1 MKVFA
6 ILALSLLL
14 AGCITPP
21 ELRCIASPLQGIVT
35 LHGRPV
41 SGAKVSR
48 VYFSHWY
55 NDHVEKTVY
64 TNVDGTF
71 AFPSAW
77 KATAASLLHQAVIE
91 ISVVVEYEN
100 RTYTALTITKMNYDR
115 YGELVSSR
123 SDHAKSRL
131 LRKENSLYL
140 SCELDE
146 IPATT
151 KTEPPNQTLQR
162 NGHVYT
168 KPRYARLA
176 PIRFACGS
184 S

>member
-21 ELRCIASPLQGIVT
+21 ELRCIVSPLQGIVT

-41 SGAKVSR
+41 SGAKVAR
-48 VYFSHWY
+48 GYFSHWY

-77 KATAASLLHQAVIE
+77 KATAASFLHQAVIE
-91 ISVVVEYEN
+91 ISVVIEYEN
-100 RTYTALTITKMNYDR
+100 RTYTALSITKMNYDR

-131 LRKENSLYL
+131 SRKDDSLYL
-140 SCELDE
+140 RCELDE

-151 KTEPPNQTLQR
+151 KTELLNQTLQR
-162 NGHVYT
+162 NDHVCHE
-168 KPRYARLA
+168 PQYACLA
-176 PIRFACGS
+176 PALIVADR
-184 S
+184 